1 MILERFRIRGGRPLR
16 GEAEASG
23 SKNASLPILAAAILA
38 GGVSHARRV
47 PDLRDT
53 NTILGLLGEFGVKT
67 REESPGRISLD
78 ATNITGGVAPYE
90 LVQAMRAS
98 ILVLGPL
105 LARFG
110 SARVSLP
117 GGCAI
122 GARPIDQH
130 LKGLSAMGAEIGIE
144 QGYIEARARKLTGAR
159 ISFDLTT
166 VTGTKNLMMAATL
179 AKGVTVLE
187 NAALEPEVVALAD
200 LLNRMGARVS
210 GAGTP
215 VIEIEGVDSL
225 AGYDVAVPADR
236 IEVGTLMIAAAITGG
251 DLRITNCEPEQ
262 VHALA
267 LKLSEAG
274 LEVSEGADWIRVS
287 GDGSVRPVNV
297 KTAPYPGFPTDL
309 QAQFMA
315 LMTLAGGTCVLTET
329 IFENRFMHAAELA
342 RMNARIH
349 IDGRTAHI
357 EGVAHLAGASVTATD
372 LRASASLVLAGLAAD
387 GETIV
392 RNVYHIDRG
401 YQRLEER
408 LRELGADI
416 RREVE
421 S

>member
-1 MILERFRIRGGRPLR
+1 MERFRIRGGRPLR

-38 GGVSHARRV
+38 DGVSHARRV

-53 NTILGLLGEFGVKT
+53 NTILALLGEFGVKT
-67 REESPGRISLD
+67 REESPGCIALD

-98 ILVLGPL
+98 IMVLGPL

-130 LKGLSAMGAEIGIE
+130 LKGLRAMGAEIEIE
-144 QGYIEARARKLTGAR
+144 KGYIEARAWKLTGAR

-166 VTGTKNLMMAATL
+166 VTGTKNLMMAASL
-179 AKGVTVLE
+179 ANGVTVLE
-187 NAALEPEVVALAD
+187 NAALEPEVVAVAD
-200 LLNRMGARVS
+200 LLNQMGAKVS

-225 AGYDVAVPADR
+225 GGYDAVVPADR

-251 DLRITNCEPEQ
+251 DLRITDCEPEQ

-274 LEVSEGADWIRVS
+274 LEVSEGVDWIHVR

-357 EGVAHLAGASVTATD
+357 DGVAHLAGASVTATD
-372 LRASASLVLAGLAAD
+372 LRASASLVLAGLAAS

-416 RREVE
+416 EREVE

>member
-1 MILERFRIRGGRPLR
+1 MEQFRIRGGRPLH

-38 GGVSHARRV
+38 DGVSYARRV

-53 NTILGLLGEFGVKT
+53 NTILRLLGEFGVET
-67 REESPGRISLD
+67 QEESPARISLN
-78 ATNITGGVAPYE
+78 ASNITGGVAPYE

-110 SARVSLP
+110 LARVSLP

-122 GARPIDQH
+122 GARPVDQH
-130 LKGLSAMGAEIGIE
+130 LKGLTAMGADIRIE
-144 QGYIEARARKLTGAR
+144 QGYIEAKARKLTGAR
-159 ISFDLTT
+159 IPFDLTT
-166 VTGTKNLMMAATL
+166 VTGTKNLMMAASL

-200 LLNRMGARVS
+200 LLNQMGARVS

-215 VIEIEGVDSL
+215 VIEIEGVESL
-225 AGYDVAVPADR
+225 GGYDVSIPSDR

-251 DLRITNCEPEQ
+251 ELKIKNCEPEE
-262 VHALA
+262 VRALTH
-267 LKLSEAG
+267 KLSEAG
-274 LEVSEGADWIRVS
+274 LEVSEGEDWVRVR
-287 GDGSVRPVNV
+287 GDGSMRPVNV

-315 LMTLAGGTCVLTET
+315 LMTLARGNCVMTET

-349 IDGRTAHI
+349 LDGRTAHI
-357 EGVAHLAGASVTATD
+357 EGVEHLAGASVTATD
-372 LRASASLVLAGLAAD
+372 LRASASLVLAGLAAS

-408 LRELGADI
+408 LRNLGADI
-416 RREVE
+416 EREVE

>member
-1 MILERFRIRGGRPLR
+1 MERFRIRGGRPLH

-38 GGVSHARRV
+38 DGVSHARRV

-53 NTILGLLGEFGVKT
+53 NTILRLLGEFGVKT

-130 LKGLSAMGAEIGIE
+130 LKGLSAMGADIHIE
-144 QGYIEARARKLTGAR
+144 QGYIEAKARKLTGAR

-166 VTGTKNLMMAATL
+166 VTGTKNLMMAACL

-187 NAALEPEVVALAD
+187 NAALEPEVVTLAN
-200 LLNRMGARVS
+200 LLNQMGARVS

-225 AGYDVAVPADR
+225 AGYDVVVPADR

-251 DLRITNCEPEQ
+251 ELTIRNCEPEQ
-262 VHALA
+262 MHALTH
-267 LKLSEAG
+267 KLCEAG
-274 LEVSEGADWIRVS
+274 LEVSEGEDWIRVR

-372 LRASASLVLAGLAAD
+372 LRASASLVLAGLAAH

>member
-1 MILERFRIRGGRPLR
+1 MERFRIRGGRPLR
-16 GEAEASG
+16 GEAGASG

-38 GGVSHARRV
+38 DGVSHARRV

-53 NTILGLLGEFGVKT
+53 NTILGLLGEFGVKS

-105 LARFG
+105 LARYG

-130 LKGLSAMGAEIGIE
+130 LKGLSAMGAEIEIE

-166 VTGTKNLMMAATL
+166 VTGTKNLMMAASL
-179 AKGVTVLE
+179 AEGVTVLE

-200 LLNRMGARVS
+200 LLNQMGAGVS

-251 DLRITNCEPEQ
+251 DLRITDCEPEQ

-274 LEVSEGADWIRVS
+274 LEVSEGADWIRVR

-315 LMTLAGGTCVLTET
+315 LMTLAGGASVMTET

-357 EGVAHLAGASVTATD
+357 DGVENLAGASVTATD

>member
-1 MILERFRIRGGRPLR
+1 MERFRIRGGRPLR

-38 GGVSHARRV
+38 DGVSHARRV

-53 NTILGLLGEFGVKT
+53 NTILALLGEFGVET
-67 REESPGRISLD
+67 REESPGSISLD

-98 ILVLGPL
+98 IMVLGPL

-130 LKGLSAMGAEIGIE
+130 LKGLRAMGAEIEIE
-144 QGYIEARARKLTGAR
+144 QGYIEARARRLTGAR

-166 VTGTKNLMMAATL
+166 VTGTKNLMMAASL

-187 NAALEPEVVALAD
+187 NAALEPEVVAVAD
-200 LLNRMGARVS
+200 LLNQMGAKVS

-225 AGYDVAVPADR
+225 AGYDAAVPADR

-251 DLRITNCEPEQ
+251 DLRIMDCEPEQ

-274 LEVSEGADWIRVS
+274 LEVSEGADWIHVR

-372 LRASASLVLAGLAAD
+372 LRASASLVLAGLAAS

>member
-1 MILERFRIRGGRPLR
+1 MERFRIRGGRPLR
-16 GEAEASG
+16 GETETSG

-38 GGVSHARRV
+38 DGVSHARRV

-53 NTILGLLGEFGVKT
+53 NTILNLLGEFGVKT

-130 LKGLSAMGAEIGIE
+130 LKGLSAMGADIQIE
-144 QGYIEARARKLTGAR
+144 QGYIEARTRKLTGAR

-179 AKGVTVLE
+179 AEGTTVLE

-200 LLNRMGARVS
+200 LLNRMGAKVS

-215 VIEIEGVDSL
+215 VVEIEGVESL
-225 AGYDVAVPADR
+225 SGYDVAVPADR

-262 VHALA
+262 VRALA

-274 LEVSEGADWIRVS
+274 LEVSEGADWIRVR
-287 GDGSVRPVNV
+287 GDGSVRPVSV

-315 LMTLAGGTCVLTET
+315 LMTLAGGTCVMTET

-349 IDGRTAHI
+349 IDGRTAHV

-372 LRASASLVLAGLAAD
+372 LRASASLVLAGLAAG

>member
-1 MILERFRIRGGRPLR
+1 MERFRIRGGRPLR
-16 GEAEASG
+16 GETEASG

-38 GGVSHARRV
+38 DGVSHARRV

-130 LKGLSAMGAEIGIE
+130 LKGLSAMGAEIEIE
-144 QGYIEARARKLTGAR
+144 QGYIEAGARKLTGAR

-166 VTGTKNLMMAATL
+166 VTGTKNLMMAASL

-200 LLNRMGARVS
+200 LLNQMGAKVS

-251 DLRITNCEPEQ
+251 DLRITDCEPEQ

-274 LEVSEGADWIRVS
+274 LEVSEGADWIRVQ

-357 EGVAHLAGASVTATD
+357 DGVAHLAGASVTATD

-387 GETIV
+387 GETVV

>member
-1 MILERFRIRGGRPLR
+1 MERFRIRGGRPLR
-16 GEAEASG
+16 GEAGASG

-38 GGVSHARRV
+38 DGVSHARRV
-47 PDLRDT
+47 PALRDT
-53 NTILGLLGEFGVKT
+53 NTILGLLGEFGVKS

-105 LARFG
+105 LARYG

-130 LKGLSAMGAEIGIE
+130 LKGLSAMGAEIEIE

-166 VTGTKNLMMAATL
+166 VTGTKNLMMAASL
-179 AKGVTVLE
+179 AEGVTVLE

-200 LLNRMGARVS
+200 LLNQMGARVS

-251 DLRITNCEPEQ
+251 DLGITDCEPEQ

-274 LEVSEGADWIRVS
+274 LEVSEGADWIRVR

-357 EGVAHLAGASVTATD
+357 DGVENLAGASVTATD

>member
-1 MILERFRIRGGRPLR
+1 MEQFRIQGGRPLH
-16 GEAEASG
+16 GETEALG

-38 GGVSHARRV
+38 DGVSYARRV

-53 NTILGLLGEFGVKT
+53 NTILWLLGEFGVKT
-67 REESPGRISLD
+67 REESPGCISLD
-78 ATNITGGVAPYE
+78 ATNITGSVAPYE

-105 LARFG
+105 LTRFG

-122 GARPIDQH
+122 GDRPIDQH
-130 LKGLSAMGAEIGIE
+130 LKGLIAMGADIDIE
-144 QGYIEARARKLTGAR
+144 QGYIEAKARKLTGAR
-159 ISFDLTT
+159 ISFDLKT
-166 VTGTKNLMMAATL
+166 VTGTKNLMMAACL
-179 AKGVTVLE
+179 ANGVTVLE

-200 LLNRMGARVS
+200 LLNQMGARVS

-215 VIEIEGVDSL
+215 VVEIEGVNSL

-236 IEVGTLMIAAAITGG
+236 IEVGTLMIAAAITRG

-262 VHALA
+262 VHALS

-274 LEVSEGADWIRVS
+274 LEVSEGVDWIHVC
-287 GDGSVRPVNV
+287 GDGSVQPVNV

-401 YQRLEER
+401 YQRLEVR

>member
-1 MILERFRIRGGRPLR
+1 MERFRIRGGRPLR
-16 GEAEASG
+16 GETEASG

-38 GGVSHARRV
+38 DGVSHARRV

-67 REESPGRISLD
+67 REESPGRITLD

-130 LKGLSAMGAEIGIE
+130 LKGLSAMGAEIEIE
-144 QGYIEARARKLTGAR
+144 QGYIEAGARKLTGAR

-166 VTGTKNLMMAATL
+166 VTGTKNLMMAASL
-179 AKGVTVLE
+179 AEGVTVLE

-200 LLNRMGARVS
+200 LLNQMGARVS

-251 DLRITNCEPEQ
+251 DLRITDCEPEQ

-274 LEVSEGADWIRVS
+274 LEVSEGADWIRVR
-287 GDGSVRPVNV
+287 GEDSVRPVNV

-372 LRASASLVLAGLAAD
+372 LRASASLVLAGLAAE

-408 LRELGADI
+408 LRALGADI

>member
-1 MILERFRIRGGRPLR
+1 MERYRIRGGRPLR
-16 GEAEASG
+16 GETEASG

-38 GGVSHARRV
+38 DGVSRARRV

-53 NTILGLLGEFGVKT
+53 NTILGLLGEFGVKS

-130 LKGLSAMGAEIGIE
+130 LKGLSAMGAEVRIE

-166 VTGTKNLMMAATL
+166 VTGTKNLMMAASL
-179 AKGVTVLE
+179 AEGVTVLE
-187 NAALEPEVVALAD
+187 NAALEPEVVTLAD
-200 LLNRMGARVS
+200 LLNRMGARVN

-274 LEVSEGADWIRVS
+274 LEVSEGADWIRVR

-342 RMNARIH
+342 RMNARIQ

-408 LRELGADI
+408 LRALGADI

>member
-1 MILERFRIRGGRPLR
+1 MERFRIRGGRPLR

-23 SKNASLPILAAAILA
+23 SKNASLPILAASILA
-38 GGVSHARRV
+38 DGVSHARRV

-67 REESPGRISLD
+67 GEESPGRISLD
-78 ATNITGGVAPYE
+78 AANITGGVAPYE

-130 LKGLSAMGAEIGIE
+130 LKGLSAMGAEIAIE

-166 VTGTKNLMMAATL
+166 VTGTKNLMMAASL

-215 VIEIEGVDSL
+215 VVEIEGVESL
-225 AGYDVAVPADR
+225 SGYDVAVPADR

-251 DLRITNCEPEQ
+251 DLKVTNCEPEQ

-274 LEVSEGADWIRVS
+274 LEVSEGADWIRVRS
-287 GDGSVRPVNV
+287 DGAVRPVNA

-315 LMTLAGGTCVLTET
+315 LMTLAGGTSVITET

-349 IDGRTAHI
+349 IDGRTAHV

-372 LRASASLVLAGLAAD
+372 LRASASLVLAGLAAG

>member
-1 MILERFRIRGGRPLR
+1 MERFRIRGGSPLH

-38 GGVSHARRV
+38 DGVSHARRV

-53 NTILGLLGEFGVKT
+53 NTILRLLGEFGVKT

-130 LKGLSAMGAEIGIE
+130 LKGLSAMGAEIEIE
-144 QGYIEARARKLTGAR
+144 QGYIEAKARKLTGAR

-166 VTGTKNLMMAATL
+166 VTGTKNLMMAACL
-179 AKGVTVLE
+179 AEGVTVLE
-187 NAALEPEVVALAD
+187 NAALEPEVVVLAD
-200 LLNRMGARVS
+200 LLNQMGARVS

-262 VHALA
+262 VHALTH
-267 LKLSEAG
+267 KLCEAG
-274 LEVSEGADWIRVS
+274 LEVSEGEDWIRVR

-372 LRASASLVLAGLAAD
+372 LRASASLVLAGLAAH